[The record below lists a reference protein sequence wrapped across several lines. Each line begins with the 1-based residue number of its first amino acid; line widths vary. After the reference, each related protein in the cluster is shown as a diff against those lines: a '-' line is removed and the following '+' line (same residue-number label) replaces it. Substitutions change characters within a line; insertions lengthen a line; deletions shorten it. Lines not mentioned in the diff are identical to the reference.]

1 MALEGLQLGNYRLLR
16 SIGSGGM
23 GEVYLAED
31 TRISRQVAIKV
42 VRTEAAAYPDAN
54 ATKEAARLFQREM
67 RAIITL
73 DHPHILPLYDFGEA
87 TVNRSTLTYM
97 VMPYRQEGSLADWLQ
112 ARGSEELLSPQD
124 VGYLLQ
130 QAASALQ
137 HAHNRQIIHQ
147 DVKPS
152 NFLIHS
158 NEEDPG
164 RPNLMLAD
172 FGVAKFTSAT
182 SSMSHTIRGT
192 PSYMAPEQW
201 NGEPVPAT
209 DQYALAIMAY
219 ELLVGRPPFQGPL
232 MRMMYL
238 HTNASPEPPS
248 TLNPRIP
255 RALDIVIL
263 RALAKK
269 PEDRFVSISAF
280 AQAFQQALQGPDLSA
295 PMKPPQSSDL
305 HATLAISE
313 AEARTGTSRTLTLP
327 GGRRVTVNVPGGA
340 YQGQVIR
347 LEGMSETSYDGSPG
361 STLIITIAIQSTE
374 EPAPDS
380 RNLEKTDRALN
391 RNLQT
396 STIPPSSSPPQ
407 SPTLP
412 ASAPNTPQ
420 QPVLAPDAGRGMAIP
435 ESATRRRLP
444 AGLIAVVVGLVLL
457 IVVGSA
463 GFFYFR
469 YFNYLQRISLLNA
482 ASANPY
488 SGTLALNDPLSDNS
502 NGYFWT
508 EGGDAEGTCA
518 FTGGAYH
525 VNESQQGDFRIC
537 AAGNTNFSN
546 FAYEVQMTIVQGDRG
561 GIGFRADDANVKFY
575 SFRIGQDGSY
585 ELQLHVDNSRA
596 DIRTLTSGSS
606 SAINTGLNQAN
617 TIAVVANGNTISLYV
632 NRQEIDSVTD
642 STFSHG
648 QIGVVAYDNS
658 NPTEVAYS
666 NAQVWTL

>member
-1 MALEGLQLGNYRLLR
+1 
-16 SIGSGGM
+16 
-23 GEVYLAED
+23 
-31 TRISRQVAIKV
+31 
-42 VRTEAAAYPDAN
+42 
-54 ATKEAARLFQREM
+54 
-67 RAIITL
+67 
-73 DHPHILPLYDFGEA
+73 
-87 TVNRSTLTYM
+87 
-97 VMPYRQEGSLADWLQ
+97 
-112 ARGSEELLSPQD
+112 
-124 VGYLLQ
+124 
-130 QAASALQ
+130 
-137 HAHNRQIIHQ
+137 
-147 DVKPS
+147 
-152 NFLIHS
+152 
-158 NEEDPG
+158 
-164 RPNLMLAD
+164 MLAD

-255 RALDIVIL
+255 RALNIVIL

-280 AQAFQQALQGPDLSA
+280 AQAFQQALQGTDLSA

-420 QPVLAPDAGRGMAIP
+420 QPVFAPDVGRGMAIP

-469 YFNYLQRISLLNA
+469 NFNYLQRISLLNA
-482 ASANPY
+482 TSPNPY
-488 SGTLALNDPLSDNS
+488 SPHSGTLALNDPLSDNS

-508 EGGDAEGTCA
+508 ESSDAGETCA
-518 FTGGAYH
+518 FTSGAYH
-525 VNESQQGDFRIC
+525 VSTPERGDFRFC

-546 FAYEVQMTIVQGDRG
+546 FAYEVQMMIVQGDTA
-561 GIGFRADDANVKFY
+561 GIGFRADDANIKFY
-575 SFRIGQDGSY
+575 YFLIGQDGSY

-596 DIRTLTSGSS
+596 DIRTLTSGTS

-632 NRQEIDSVTD
+632 NGQDIADVSD
-642 STFSHG
+642 STYSRG
-648 QIGVVAYDNS
+648 QIGVVAQDQS
-658 NPTEVAYS
+658 NPTEVVFS
-666 NAQVWTL
+666 NAKVWTL